1 MIQDTKFAVV
11 EVECLTRLFQKMDS
25 IETQIQKLNEKDL
38 PDELSILEAAKELH
52 LSKQR
57 VYNLVYSHELQA
69 IQHRRN
75 GKVMISREEIA
86 RYKQQNVKS
95 R

>member
-1 MIQDTKFAVV
+1 MLEPKFAVV
-11 EVECLTRLFQKMDS
+11 EVECLRHLFQKMDS
-25 IETQIQKLNEKDL
+25 IESQIQKLNEKDL
-38 PDELSILEAAKELH
+38 PEEMSILEAAKELR

-57 VYNLVYSHELQA
+57 VYNLVYTHELKA

-75 GKVMISREEIA
+75 GKVMVHRDEIA